1 MTAGLHFHLAGGYSE
16 RTIIFAGKLI
26 KLRYSDMPSP
36 NENVFPVFHEILG
49 RAEKET
55 FLNQRS
61 KVIWM
66 TGLSGAGKTTL
77 AKYLEKTLF
86 DKGFLTQVLDGDNI
100 RSGINNNLG
109 FSGIDRF
116 ENIRRIAEISKLFV
130 NCGIITINCFISP
143 TEDVRDMARCI
154 IGKDDFIEVY
164 VNAPLRVCEQR
175 DIKGLYSR
183 ARRGEIKDFTGITS
197 PFETPENIDI
207 EIRTDLLSIEESV
220 NKILEVVFPRI
231 IYS

>member
-1 MTAGLHFHLAGGYSE
+1 
-16 RTIIFAGKLI
+16 
-26 KLRYSDMPSP
+26 MPSA
-36 NENVFPVFHEILG
+36 NENIFPVFHEILG
-49 RAEKET
+49 RAEKENL
-55 FLNQRS
+55 LNQRA

-77 AKYLEKTLF
+77 AKYLEEALF
-86 DKGFLTQVLDGDNI
+86 GQGFLTQVLDGDNI

-109 FSGIDRF
+109 FSDADRF

-130 NCGIITINCFISP
+130 NCGVITINCFISP
-143 TEDVRDMARCI
+143 TEDIRDMARRI

-164 VNAPLRVCEQR
+164 VNAPLQVCEDR

-183 ARRGEIKDFTGITS
+183 ARRGEIKEFTGITS

-207 EIRTDLLSIEESV
+207 EIRTDLLSIRESV
-220 NKILEVVFPRI
+220 EHILEVILPRI
-231 IYS
+231 TYS